1 MHRNQVFWTP
11 WNQNVSNKLFN
22 FHKFRKPFKR
32 QPHKI
37 VKHSKIAD
45 VILAIQLKK
54 NREHYSGDCIPVAR
68 S

>member
-1 MHRNQVFWTP
+1 MCLTNFSIFINFVNPSSANPTKWSNT
-11 WNQNVSNKLFN
+11 QNG
-22 FHKFRKPFKR
+22 
-32 QPHKI
+32 Q
-37 VKHSKIAD
+37 IAD